1 MRALITGG
9 AGFIGTHLSRRLLAE
24 GLEVVVLDAFT
35 PQVHGDNRD
44 LAPDLRGSVRLVR
57 GDIRDE
63 AALRRALAGV
73 EAVVHLAAETGTG
86 QSMYEVARYSEVNLQ
101 GTAQLMDLLVN
112 DPDRR
117 VRHLVVASS
126 RAVYGEGRYRCPLD
140 GVVFP
145 PARSRVALAL
155 GRFEPACPVCGLP
168 LDRLPTTEDTP
179 PAPTSFYGLT
189 KLVQEKM
196 GLLFGGTLGISTHAL
211 RYQNVF
217 GPGQSLQNPY
227 TGILAIF
234 SGLARSGETLRIFED
249 GLESRDFVH
258 VRDVVEA
265 TWRALNTEAPEPVA
279 LNVGSGVAT
288 TVAEVAEGIVRHLG
302 SRSRIQV
309 TGEFRIGDI
318 RHNTADL
325 TRVREQLGFTPTTAF
340 QEDLEAFLD
349 WAAEERPATGGYARS
364 LEELRSRRL
373 MNV

>member
-86 QSMYEVARYSEVNLQ
+86 QSMYEVTRYSEVNLQ

>member
-24 GLEVVVLDAFT
+24 GLEVVVLDAFS
-35 PQVHGDNRD
+35 PQIHGDNRE
-44 LAPDLRGSVRLVR
+44 LAPDLRGPVRLVR
-57 GDIRDE
+57 GDIRDQ
-63 AALRRALAGV
+63 AALSLALDGAD
-73 EAVVHLAAETGTG
+73 AVIHLAAETGTG

-112 DPDRR
+112 DPRRR

-126 RAVYGEGRYRCPLD
+126 RAIYGEGRYRCPLD

-145 PARSRVALAL
+145 GTRSREALAQ
-155 GRFEPACPVCGLP
+155 GRFEPVCPICGLP
-168 LDRLPTTEDTP
+168 LERLPTTEDTP

-189 KLVQEKM
+189 KLVQEQM

-211 RYQNVF
+211 RFQNVF

-234 SGLARSGETLRIFED
+234 SGLARSGETLRLFED
-249 GLESRDFVH
+249 GRESRDFVH
-258 VRDVVEA
+258 VRDVVA
-265 TWRALNTEAPEPVA
+265 AIWRALTREAPVPVA

-325 TRVREQLGFTPTTAF
+325 TRVHEQLGFTPTTAF
-340 QEDLEAFLD
+340 REDLEAFLD
-349 WAAEERPATGGYARS
+349 WASDERPATGGYARS
-364 LEELRSRRL
+364 LEELRSRGL

>member
-24 GLEVVVLDAFT
+24 GLEVVVLDVFS

-44 LAPDLRGSVRLVR
+44 LAPDLRGPVRLVR
-57 GDIRDE
+57 GDIRDR
-63 AALRRALAGV
+63 AALRLALDGV
-73 EAVVHLAAETGTG
+73 EAVIHLAAETGTG

-112 DPDRR
+112 DPRR
-117 VRHLVVASS
+117 LVRHLVVASS
-126 RAVYGEGRYRCPLD
+126 RAIYGEGRYRCPLD

-145 PARSRVALAL
+145 GARSREALAQ

-168 LDRLPTTEDTP
+168 LERLPTTEDTP
-179 PAPTSFYGLT
+179 PTPTSFYGLT

-234 SGLARSGETLRIFED
+234 SGLARSGETLRLFED
-249 GLESRDFVH
+249 GRESRDFVH
-258 VRDVVEA
+258 VRDAVEA

-349 WAAEERPATGGYARS
+349 WAAEERPATGGYERS

>member
-44 LAPDLRGSVRLVR
+44 LAPDLRGAVRLVR

>member
-24 GLEVVVLDAFT
+24 GLEVAVLDAFT

-44 LAPDLRGSVRLVR
+44 LAPDLRGAVRLVR